1 MDDNFF
7 SIIIPTYNQGNFLE
21 KCINSCLNQ
30 TYKNFEI
37 VIIDNNSTDIT
48 QDILKKYENKII
60 FQKIDND
67 GIISKSRNAAL
78 KIAKGNWLALLDSDD
93 YFSPTKLEEAN
104 KAIKQKS
111 FDVFSNSEWI
121 IDENDTKSKIWA
133 YGNKSKNY
141 YKDLIKFGNSLST
154 SSSIIKKDFLLKNSI
169 NFSENREIR
178 NIADYDFFLN
188 IAKKGGKFFFYQKP
202 LGYHLMHQESTSF
215 KARNTHLDALHKLLN
230 NHLDLN
236 YIDKKEYNFSI
247 LNINTLDLIGT
258 NEFSIYS
265 KLIKLFKTFLR
276 SPIDVSL
283 ISCRILNKFVKN
295 KFLNLIY

>member
-1 MDDNFF
+1 M
-7 SIIIPTYNQGNFLE
+7 IIILR
-21 KCINSCLNQ
+21 
-30 TYKNFEI
+30 
-37 VIIDNNSTDIT
+37 T

-93 YFSPTKLEEAN
+93 YFSSTKLEEAN
-104 KAIKQKS
+104 NAIKQNS

-215 KARNTHLDALHKLLN
+215 KARNTHLDALHILN

-236 YIDKKEYNFSI
+236 FIDKKEYNFSI

-258 NEFSIYS
+258 NEFSIYR
-265 KLIKLFKTFLR
+265 KFIKLFQIFLR
-276 SPIDVSL
+276 SPIEVSL

>member
-21 KCINSCLNQ
+21 KCIKSCLNQ

-37 VIIDNNSTDIT
+37 VIIDNNSTDTT

-93 YFSPTKLEEAN
+93 YFSSTKLEEAN
-104 KAIKQKS
+104 NAIKQNS

-121 IDENDTKSKIWA
+121 IDEDDTKSKIWA

-169 NFSENREIR
+169 TFSENREIR

-188 IAKKGGKFFFYQKP
+188 IAKKSGKFFFYQKP

-215 KARNTHLDALHKLLN
+215 KARNTHLDALYKLLN
-230 NHLDLN
+230 NHLALN

-258 NEFSIYS
+258 SEFSIYS
-265 KLIKLFKTFLR
+265 KFIKLFQTFLR
-276 SPIDVSL
+276 SPVEVSL
-283 ISCRILNKFVKN
+283 ISFRILNKFVKN